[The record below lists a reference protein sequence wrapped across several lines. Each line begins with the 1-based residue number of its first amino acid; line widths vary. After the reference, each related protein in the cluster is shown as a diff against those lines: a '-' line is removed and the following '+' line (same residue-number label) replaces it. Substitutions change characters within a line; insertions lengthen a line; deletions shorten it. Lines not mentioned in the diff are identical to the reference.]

1 MDTST
6 RKKEVKVPFV
16 RGRIT
21 TDQYLTLLGELT
33 EEGVK
38 GRIEVLDYFNDVKK
52 VLDKARGSIPNR
64 RQWLYDTTN
73 LLGRELY
80 DFEIQVMTKIL
91 FIHQTM
97 ILLYEDLISRLE
109 KYPTRRQVRR
119 TYQLQKISFAKSL
132 LKQMKYKPP
141 KTKMALKPPYP
152 V

>member
-1 MDTST
+1 M
-6 RKKEVKVPFV
+6 
-16 RGRIT
+16 
-21 TDQYLTLLGELT
+21 
-33 EEGVK
+33 
-38 GRIEVLDYFNDVKK
+38 LDYFNDVKK